1 MGDAMTTRCGWAGAA
16 LLAAA
21 FTMTALPAVAQDGP
35 QKPGTAKKKKVDW
48 AKKRREAEKKKAAAE
63 KKRAEAE
70 KAAEEAEKAEAEA
83 VAAEEEAE
91 PPAQEELEAADEGA
105 EAPADKDA
113 EEAVE
118 AEEAEEAV
126 VVEDEPEQK
135 APKRKTRKRRTHR
148 HDHGHV
154 PSPERAA
161 PMPYRWAGPYT
172 MEYVEGA
179 QIPDGY
185 TKVERVRKGLVIGG
199 AVTLGVGW
207 LIASTAAASIDEDIE
222 DETAPLFIPVVGPF
236 IAMGTLEAE
245 GAGRAALFVNGM
257 AQVAGAAMLIGG
269 IAATKTVLVRTKT
282 AEINVRPGLGNL
294 QLDGTF

>member
-1 MGDAMTTRCGWAGAA
+1 
-16 LLAAA
+16 
-21 FTMTALPAVAQDGP
+21 MTALPVAAQDGP
-35 QKPGTAKKKKVDW
+35 QKPGAAKKKKVDW
-48 AKKRREAEKKKAAAE
+48 AKKRREAERKKAAAA

-70 KAAEEAEKAEAEA
+70 KAAKEAEEAEAEA
-83 VAAEEEAE
+83 AAAEEEAE
-91 PPAQEELEAADEGA
+91 APSEDELDAEEGA
-105 EAPADKDA
+105 EDA
-113 EEAVE
+113 EAEDAGAEDAEAV
-118 AEEAEEAV
+118 EEAEEAV
-126 VVEDEPEQK
+126 EVDEK
-135 APKRKTRKRRTHR
+135 AEPGEKATPKRDKRDKRTRRHR

-161 PMPYRWAGPYT
+161 PVPYTWTGPYT
-172 MEYVEGA
+172 LEYVEGA
-179 QIPDGY
+179 EIPDGY

-207 LIASTAAASIDEDIE
+207 LIAATAAASIDDEIE

-257 AQVAGAAMLIGG
+257 AQAAGAAMLIGG

-282 AEINVRPGLGNL
+282 AEINVRPGVGNL

>member
-1 MGDAMTTRCGWAGAA
+1 MTTRCGWAGAA

-35 QKPGTAKKKKVDW
+35 QKPGTAKKKKKVDW
-48 AKKRREAEKKKAAAE
+48 AKKRREAERKKAAAE

-83 VAAEEEAE
+83 VAAEEDALPPAEEEPEEAE
-91 PPAQEELEAADEGA
+91 
-105 EAPADKDA
+105 EAPA
-113 EEAVE
+113 EEE
-118 AEEAEEAV
+118 LEEAEEAV
-126 VVEDEPEQK
+126 VVEEEAAEEHVQK
-135 APKRKTRKRRTHR
+135 RKPKRKTRKQRHHR
-148 HDHGHV
+148 HDHGYA
-154 PSPERAA
+154 PSPDRAA
-161 PMPYRWAGPYT
+161 PIPYRWTGPYT

-207 LIASTAAASIDEDIE
+207 LIAATAAASIDDEIE

-245 GAGRAALFVNGM
+245 GAGRAGLFVNGM
-257 AQVAGAAMLIGG
+257 AQVAGAAMLISG

-282 AEINVRPGLGNL
+282 AEINVRPGVGNL